1 MTAIKT
7 RMLINMNDKM
17 KKYLLLGI
25 IGGIFSMIGDCLLCG
40 VSSYGAGG
48 GIDKYAVI
56 AQKISYTRIG
66 LAGFFGY
73 IGIPVTV
80 FGFYVLY
87 MSLADKE
94 SLAAKLYRVSL
105 YGYLALGG
113 AVHVI
118 CCYLVTGIKKDL
130 EAGADNL
137 LMTVLHEQGGYVIPS
152 MVIFL
157 IFYLIHVAA
166 MIYLVAKKKTFLP
179 AWMWIMNPLTFKILI
194 NAFGRLGNS
203 AVLNGILCSNMSFG
217 AIIIFAAWWIV
228 LLRLRVRNMEEQSE

>member
-105 YGYLALGG
+105 Y
-113 AVHVI
+113 
-118 CCYLVTGIKKDL
+118 
-130 EAGADNL
+130 
-137 LMTVLHEQGGYVIPS
+137 
-152 MVIFL
+152 
-157 IFYLIHVAA
+157 
-166 MIYLVAKKKTFLP
+166 
-179 AWMWIMNPLTFKILI
+179 
-194 NAFGRLGNS
+194 
-203 AVLNGILCSNMSFG
+203 
-217 AIIIFAAWWIV
+217 
-228 LLRLRVRNMEEQSE
+228 

>member
-1 MTAIKT
+1 
-7 RMLINMNDKM
+7 MNEKM

-87 MSLADKE
+87 MSLADQE
-94 SLAAKLYRVSL
+94 SLAAKFYRVSL

-113 AVHVI
+113 AVHVV

-203 AVLNGILCSNMSFG
+203 AVLNGILCSNMSLG
-217 AIIIFAAWWIV
+217 AIIIFAAWWI
-228 LLRLRVRNMEEQSE
+228 LLKNHRA